1 MMTIFIAAIFFGT
14 LIMAYRIGKYEDE
27 HRGKDK

>member
-1 MMTIFIAAIFFGT
+1 MIIAIAAIFFGT
-14 LIMAYRIGKYEDE
+14 LIMAYQIGEYEEE

>member
-1 MMTIFIAAIFFGT
+1 MTLLIAAIFFGT
-14 LIMAYRIGKYEDE
+14 LIMAYRIGKYEDK